1 MVSVSTEIAAI
12 HFTVV
17 GPALLLVT
25 LLTVGRNTT
34 TLGQFVASRWVDDE
48 MTVLQVLDILTDH
61 KARPEPN
68 IR

>member
-25 LLTVGRNTT
+25 LTVGRNTT
-34 TLGQFVASRWVDDE
+34 TLGQFVASQWVDDE

-61 KARPEPN
+61 QARPEPD

>member
-25 LLTVGRNTT
+25 AGRNTT
-34 TLGQFVASRWVDDE
+34 TLGQFVASQWVDDE

>member
-25 LLTVGRNTT
+25 VGRNTT
-34 TLGQFVASRWVDDE
+34 NLGQFVASRWVDGE
-48 MTVLQVLDILTDH
+48 MTVLQFLDILTDH